1 MLPKK
6 PHPRRKATYT
16 AKNPELD
23 RIFYF
28 SVNDLA
34 VFGKAFSML
43 VGIKISQQPVD
54 NSAEPE

>member
-6 PHPRRKATYT
+6 PHPRRKATCT

-23 RIFYF
+23 SIFYF

-34 VFGKAFSML
+34 AFVRGFSML
-43 VGIKISQQPVD
+43 PGIKISQQPVD
-54 NSAEPE
+54 NSGEPE